1 MQKKLLKLLFEKLEY
16 GDSAITVEFW
26 DGEEVVYGNAEPRFK
41 IIFRKPLSIG
51 DVDFDDLVMTFGEV
65 YMDEVIDFE
74 GELDEL
80 IRIMNLNEE
89 NFKTKKGLGS
99 KILSASA
106 KVLNTADVKSRRKE
120 NIQHHYDLGD
130 DFFALW
136 LDESMTYS
144 CAYFKS
150 ADDSLFDAQMQK
162 VDHTIKKLELKPGN
176 YLLDIGCGWGWLVIR
191 AAQLFD
197 IRALGITLSENQYR
211 MANKRKAEL
220 GLSDRVEVKLLDYM
234 DLNKDEY
241 QFDRIVSVGMFE
253 HVGKENIP
261 KYMEKVHELLKPGG
275 VSLLHTIA
283 KQKEGPTNK
292 WIQKYIFPGGYI
304 PTLREII
311 SSLPEYDFHLVH
323 AESLRRHYALTLER
337 WYENFQKHVDKI
349 EEKFGRRFVRMWG
362 LYLRGCAAT
371 FRVSGLNI
379 YQLLFTKG
387 INNELSLTLDH
398 IYTTKFPRS
407 KDIKSQLQ
415 AV

>member
-16 GDSAITVEFW
+16 GDSAIAVEFW

-89 NFKTKKGLGS
+89 NFKTKRGVGS

-106 KVLNTADVKSRRKE
+106 KVLSAADVKSRRKE

-362 LYLRGCAAT
+362 LYLRGCAAS

>member
-51 DVDFDDLVMTFGEV
+51 DVDFDDLVMTFGEA

-362 LYLRGCAAT
+362 LYLRGCAAS

>member
-89 NFKTKKGLGS
+89 NFKTKRGVGS

-106 KVLNTADVKSRRKE
+106 KVLSAADVKSRRKE

-292 WIQKYIFPGGYI
+292 WIQKHIFPGGYI

-311 SSLPEYDFHLVH
+311 NSLPEYDFHLVH

-362 LYLRGCAAT
+362 LYLRGCAAS

>member
-51 DVDFDDLVMTFGEV
+51 DVDFDDLVMTFGEA

-211 MANKRKAEL
+211 MANKRIAEL

-362 LYLRGCAAT
+362 LYLRGCAAS